1 MKALIILSSSSRIVM
16 FVTSIICLY
25 NGIKYYNKIKS
36 IKGFIF
42 LSLLS
47 IADSLSYIYL
57 VIIEKNKTTFYIISE
72 QTQIL
77 YHVVEIG
84 VILYFF
90 ISKNYDQKVLIK
102 KHKTL
107 IFALLTLLYLYN
119 ILIHSTNTFLIL
131 SELIIVNTLCINYF
145 FSTYKKKI
153 SQIDTH
159 KYLINGLFIFIN
171 ITAPYYILE
180 NNIEKTTPFLISYI
194 NFINDLGYTILFL
207 SINKEVKWIA
217 LK

>member
-1 MKALIILSSSSRIVM
+1 MM
-16 FVTSIICLY
+16 FVTSVICLY

-57 VIIEKNKTTFYIISE
+57 VIIEKNKTTFYKISE

-119 ILIHSTNTFLIL
+119 ILIQSTNTFLIL

-145 FSTYKKKI
+145 FSIYKKKI

>member
-1 MKALIILSSSSRIVM
+1 MKALIILSSSFRIVM
-16 FVTSIICLY
+16 FATSIICLY

-47 IADSLSYIYL
+47 VTDSLSYIYL
-57 VIIEKNKTTFYIISE
+57 VIIEKNKPTFYIISE

-77 YHVVEIG
+77 YHVFEIG

-90 ISKNYDQKVLIK
+90 ISKNYDQKVIIK
-102 KHKTL
+102 KYKTL

-119 ILIHSTNTFLIL
+119 ILIQPTNTFLIL

-145 FSTYKKKI
+145 FSTYKKEI